1 MKGRYHFPMIVL
13 LVIFSVAL
21 QAQNITVTGR
31 ITDSA
36 DDSPLIGVNIVE
48 KGNPAN
54 GMVSDYDGNYILT
67 VPANAILVFS
77 YLGYSSKELA
87 TASED
92 MVVNMALE
100 EDIEILEEMVVVG
113 YTTKRKSAINYA
125 VSTVNAEEIGLTQ
138 SLRVEQALQGRASGV
153 QITQSSGSPGNG
165 LSVIVRGAGTPLNS
179 QPLYIVDGI
188 WVDGID
194 YLNPSDIQ
202 TISVLKDAASV
213 AIYGA
218 SGANGVVII
227 TTKEGKLDSKAKI
240 TLDAYYGVQTVA
252 RTLDLLNAEEYA
264 TLLLEADPSNPFDL
278 NDPIT
283 YGEGTDWQN
292 ELFQNAPIQ
301 SYQLN
306 IIGGGAKTTYG
317 FSGGYFNQEGI
328 IGKEKSAFD
337 RYNAQ
342 FKATTQATKAL
353 SFQANANFTHT
364 SRNALPENNEFSSPV
379 AFALNIDPITE
390 PYKEDGTFNFSKIVT
405 GDIKNPLNRVATT
418 FDTWDSDRIIG
429 LFAPQ
434 LEIIEG
440 LKLKS
445 SASIDLNNARQFIF
459 GPSYNLDPT
468 GVYVHERVDQNFVS
482 KNYYRWFNVLWENL
496 LSYDKEIEG
505 GHNISLLAG
514 TSYRDRK
521 FEQLGV
527 GLADLPTNDPD
538 KAFIVAQNITED
550 NMDTRNIFEVRSES
564 TLLSYFGRAGYD
576 YRGKYFLSAS
586 FRRDGSSR
594 FGANNKFA
602 NFPAFS
608 AGWIVTKDYSLGKNF
623 NYLKLRMS
631 WGQNGNEA
639 SLGDYGFTTI
649 INPVRYVFGVDQ
661 TIVTGGAPTTPPNS
675 DLKWEV
681 STQTNIGVDM
691 GFFKD
696 KLSVTA
702 DYFVKKT
709 SDLLIPAT
717 ILATAGSGI
726 DDISPPFRN
735 VGSMSN
741 QGLELAVG
749 YKTTLRKDFKF
760 SANVNATYIKNEVTD
775 LGPATSPFSSGY
787 NQGLGGTTTRME
799 VGKPLGFFYGY
810 KTMGIFQNIFEVE
823 EYVDSDGN
831 LIQPNAQPGDFRFA
845 DLNGD
850 GKITDADQTDLGN
863 PYPDFFFGL
872 STTME
877 WKGFDLNLFFYGSVG
892 NEIVNATTRYDVRVS
907 NLPANRLDRW
917 NPNNPSNEEPRV
929 SLTDRNGNFRF
940 SDYMV
945 ENGSYFKLKTI
956 QIGYTLPEDVTKKIS
971 IQRLRFYFSVQNVFT
986 ITQYSGLDPEIGK
999 QNAFDNTISSTL
1011 NYGVDRGLYPQSRQ
1025 FIGGI
1030 SMDF

>member
-1 MKGRYHFPMIVL
+1 M
-13 LVIFSVAL
+13 
-21 QAQNITVTGR
+21 
-31 ITDSA
+31 
-36 DDSPLIGVNIVE
+36 
-48 KGNPAN
+48 
-54 GMVSDYDGNYILT
+54 
-67 VPANAILVFS
+67 
-77 YLGYSSKELA
+77 
-87 TASED
+87 
-92 MVVNMALE
+92 
-100 EDIEILEEMVVVG
+100 
-113 YTTKRKSAINYA
+113 
-125 VSTVNAEEIGLTQ
+125 
-138 SLRVEQALQGRASGV
+138 
-153 QITQSSGSPGNG
+153 
-165 LSVIVRGAGTPLNS
+165 
-179 QPLYIVDGI
+179 
-188 WVDGID
+188 
-194 YLNPSDIQ
+194 
-202 TISVLKDAASV
+202 
-213 AIYGA
+213 
-218 SGANGVVII
+218 
-227 TTKEGKLDSKAKI
+227 
-240 TLDAYYGVQTVA
+240 
-252 RTLDLLNAEEYA
+252 
-264 TLLLEADPSNPFDL
+264 
-278 NDPIT
+278 
-283 YGEGTDWQN
+283 
-292 ELFQNAPIQ
+292 
-301 SYQLN
+301 
-306 IIGGGAKTTYG
+306 
-317 FSGGYFNQEGI
+317 
-328 IGKEKSAFD
+328 
-337 RYNAQ
+337 
-342 FKATTQATKAL
+342 
-353 SFQANANFTHT
+353 
-364 SRNALPENNEFSSPV
+364 
-379 AFALNIDPITE
+379 
-390 PYKEDGTFNFSKIVT
+390 
-405 GDIKNPLNRVATT
+405 
-418 FDTWDSDRIIG
+418 
-429 LFAPQ
+429 
-434 LEIIEG
+434 
-440 LKLKS
+440 
-445 SASIDLNNARQFIF
+445 
-459 GPSYNLDPT
+459 
-468 GVYVHERVDQNFVS
+468 DQNFVS

-576 YRGKYFLSAS
+576 YKGKYFLSAS

-760 SANVNATYIKNEVTD
+760 SANVNATYINNEVTD

-810 KTMGIFQNIFEVE
+810 KTMG
-823 EYVDSDGN
+823 SS
-831 LIQPNAQPGDFRFA
+831 
-845 DLNGD
+845 
-850 GKITDADQTDLGN
+850 KI
-863 PYPDFFFGL
+863 Y
-872 STTME
+872 
-877 WKGFDLNLFFYGSVG
+877 
-892 NEIVNATTRYDVRVS
+892 
-907 NLPANRLDRW
+907 
-917 NPNNPSNEEPRV
+917 
-929 SLTDRNGNFRF
+929 
-940 SDYMV
+940 
-945 ENGSYFKLKTI
+945 LK
-956 QIGYTLPEDVTKKIS
+956 
-971 IQRLRFYFSVQNVFT
+971 
-986 ITQYSGLDPEIGK
+986 
-999 QNAFDNTISSTL
+999 
-1011 NYGVDRGLYPQSRQ
+1011 
-1025 FIGGI
+1025 
-1030 SMDF
+1030 